1 MWLMQMETVDH
12 GIQARWEESENRK
25 VVIGRKERGQV
36 LEISVSDMG
45 KCGQG
50 E

>member
-1 MWLMQMETVDH
+1 MYLMQMETAEH
-12 GIQARWEESENRK
+12 GMQAGWEESQNRK
-25 VVIGRKERGQV
+25 VVIGRKERGWV
-36 LEISVSDMG
+36 LEISLSYMD